1 MRILAFIPAR
11 YESTRFPGKPLAL
24 IAGRPMIQHVYH
36 CARSCPEI
44 TEVYVATDDER
55 ISKCVRDFGGKA
67 IITKEDHPSGTDR
80 IAEAVEALD
89 LNNDDLVINI
99 QGDQPLFSPSLIS
112 HLIEPLLED
121 PQVPMST
128 LQYRITEQGEVADPN
143 FVKMVTD
150 KAGFA
155 LYFSR
160 SPIPFFR
167 DSSSG
172 EIYYKHLGFYAYR
185 RAFLRV
191 FAGLPVS
198 HLESSEKLEQLRA
211 LENGF
216 RIKVADSLYDSIEI
230 DTPKDIKTV
239 EKMMIGTGADKG

>member
-1 MRILAFIPAR
+1 MRILACIPAR

-80 IAEAVEALD
+80 IAEAAETLD
-89 LNNDDLVINI
+89 LNNDDLVVNI

-112 HLIEPLLED
+112 LLIEPLLKD

-128 LQYRITEQGEVADPN
+128 LQYRIPEHYEVGNPTY
-143 FVKMVTD
+143 VKMVTD

-167 DSSSG
+167 DSSAG
-172 EIYYKHLGFYAYR
+172 EIYYIHLGFYAYR
-185 RAFLRV
+185 RDFLRV

-198 HLESSEKLEQLRA
+198 PLESYEKLEQLRA

-216 RIKVADSLYDSIEI
+216 RIKVADSPYDSIEI
-230 DTPKDIKTV
+230 DAPKDIKTV
-239 EKMMIGTGADKG
+239 EKMMMGNISAP